1 MIKIVAPIVPVP
13 FMRAIPSVHVV
24 NPKRY
29 RQFKEELGWYAK
41 QAMNGQEPLCG
52 LLRLSCQFFK
62 KYRKIGIQGY
72 GDVDNFAK
80 AVMDSLQGI
89 CFINDAQIVDLHATK
104 HFGEPHIEIEL
115 EEVILKNG

>member
-1 MIKIVAPIVPVP
+1 MELIRIDAPIAPVP
-13 FMRAIPSVHVV
+13 FMRAIPSDHVF

-41 QAMNGQEPLCG
+41 QAMHGQEPLNG
-52 LLRLSCQFFK
+52 LLRLSCHFFK
-62 KYRKIGIQGY
+62 RYRKIGNQGY

-89 CFINDAQIVDLHATK
+89 CFANDAQIAELHATK
-104 HFGEPHIEIEL
+104 HFGEPKIIITL
-115 EEVILKNG
+115 EEMK